1 MMLTGRNEWIAIG
14 ALILYI
20 AFVPCPYWMKQFFAS
35 PIGKALAL
43 GAVIYA
49 WKYVSCPVAIL
60 LLVAFLRSGAIR
72 EYLEPETGLTP
83 PEAPTSATAAND
95 YSCASGY
102 TYVAEKMM
110 CMKGNESKNPDCND
124 ASMTWDSMVGKC
136 VSKPTTSESPA
147 ADVSS
152 GGPPGGTTP
161 GAMAA
166 KNEMANAASAPITPP
181 KESFTPYG
189 GKTTQEFAPL

>member
-35 PIGKALAL
+35 PAGKAIAL
-43 GAVIYA
+43 GVVIYA

-72 EYLEPETGLTP
+72 EYLEGQTGMTP
-83 PEAPTSATAAND
+83 PSAPTASTAAND
-95 YSCASGY
+95 YTCPSEY

-110 CMKGNESKNPDCND
+110 CMKGNESKNPEFKD
-124 ASMTWDSMVGKC
+124 ASMTWDSTVGKC
-136 VSKPTTSESPA
+136 VSKPTTSGGPPA
-147 ADVSS
+147 TSSS
-152 GGPPGGTTP
+152 GGPPGGISP
-161 GAMAA
+161 GTIAAM
-166 KNEMANAASAPITPP
+166 NEMANSTAGASTTTT
-181 KESFTPYG
+181 ESFTPYG
-189 GKTTQEFAPL
+189 GKEKDFAPL